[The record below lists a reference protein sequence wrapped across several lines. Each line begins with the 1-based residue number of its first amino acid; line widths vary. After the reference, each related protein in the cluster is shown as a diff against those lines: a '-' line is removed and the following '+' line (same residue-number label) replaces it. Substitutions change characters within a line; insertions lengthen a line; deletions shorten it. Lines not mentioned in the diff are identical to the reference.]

1 MAGLINITQPPS
13 LWGLEMG
20 LEIKRFFAYAITRAM
35 LLSGAVLVGLLLSC
49 ELLAAVG
56 IDAQVISPLSIV
68 LVGCSIAAVVY
79 CRFSLNVFGVRGLAA
94 EGDSQH
100 AKSCVVLVA
109 IGAAMIFWLSTLR
122 GSGTGLAIIAPGVI
136 MMEEVI
142 FRGLP
147 LILLRRFRTS
157 SAGRIGIAVVFSAS
171 FAALHVSPF
180 VAMFADRFL
189 FSLFALVLAIKSQS
203 LWLSILYH
211 LIANIVAM
219 SVAAPFYNESQ
230 AWLYI
235 PIDLAIFGLV
245 FTVILS
251 NEIKGTVSERTSVRI

>member
-1 MAGLINITQPPS
+1 
-13 LWGLEMG
+13 MG
-20 LEIKRFFAYAITRAM
+20 LEIKRFFAHAITWAM
-35 LLSGAVLVGLLLSC
+35 LLSGAVLVGLLLSY
-49 ELLAAVG
+49 ELLAALG
-56 IDAQVISPLSIV
+56 IDGQVISPLSIG
-68 LVGCSIAAVVY
+68 LVGCTIAAVAY
-79 CRFSLNVFGVRGLAA
+79 CRFSFNVFGVRGLAA
-94 EGDSQH
+94 EGDPQQ
-100 AKSCVVLVA
+100 AKSCLVLVA
-109 IGAAMIFWLSTLR
+109 IGGAVILWLSTLR
-122 GSGTGLAIIAPGVI
+122 GSETGPAIIAPGVI

-147 LILLRRFRTS
+147 LILLSRLRTS
-157 SAGRIGIAVVFSAS
+157 STGRVGIAVVFSTF
-171 FAALHVSPF
+171 FAVLHISPF

-189 FSLFALVLAIKSQS
+189 FSVFALVLAIKSRS

-245 FTVILS
+245 FTMIS
-251 NEIKGTVSERTSVRI
+251 SKENKGIVSERTSVRV